1 MIGDISP
8 RGMFVRSSR
17 IPGTGPNLRL
27 TVNLP
32 NGRKLVLTGKVVR
45 TVLEGSARH
54 AKGFG
59 LRLAGE
65 HPEYDELLLRL
76 RNKPPS

>member
-1 MIGDISP
+1 
-8 RGMFVRSSR
+8 
-17 IPGTGPNLRL
+17 
-27 TVNLP
+27 
-32 NGRKLVLTGKVVR
+32 VLTGKVVR
-45 TVLEGSARH
+45 TVLEASARH